1 MTPLKEK
8 TDPGAVL
15 KDVFRAEH
23 GSDPDSARQ
32 ALGKELVNRLFM
44 LYRSAR
50 LHTLENDAVTAAIG
64 AFLKVLG
71 NLEEG
76 SPTPTLTAMEDSF
89 YLDSVLLKV
98 DFTSFENFRFLLQ
111 LFEKAGVG
119 GVQFLGLPGAGE
131 LRGFIRELLRASA
144 DTKPGEWIGNAS
156 FPSLRVTLP
165 GESQETSRSA
175 VSVAENR
182 ADPHYLL
189 KLYVKTTFFVEDF
202 LSHLAKGDFPSMNR
216 LQRIVHEF
224 IDAMGS
230 DVDTLLILAGARPGN
245 RTIEDQSVRVMILSL
260 LLGRELGM
268 TKRQLSDLGPAAL
281 LHDIG
286 KAQLPADL
294 LGKTGELTEE
304 DWRRIREAPMN
315 SLLQLIRLKG
325 FNESALKRL
334 LVAYE
339 HPLVPQDGM
348 QKLSILA
355 RVVAV
360 THCYV
365 AMTSRQTYRD
375 PLFPHETLRL
385 MKKEAGTKFD
395 PLLLDVLAKI
405 ISPHPAGSLI
415 LLDSREVAIVVKN
428 TPILK
433 ILYDAQG
440 NRTERQ
446 PRVWDRAHPKAMRF
460 LDPEALGINPVAVLF
475 GPSG

>member
-1 MTPLKEK
+1 VTSPKDA
-8 TDPGAVL
+8 TNPGAIL
-15 KDVFRAEH
+15 RDVFQAEQ
-23 GSDPDSARQ
+23 GRDPDSVRQ
-32 ALGKELVNRLFM
+32 AQGKELVNRLFM

-50 LHTLENDAVTAAIG
+50 VHALENDSVTAAIG
-64 AFLKVLG
+64 AFVKVLG
-71 NLEEG
+71 QLEEE

-89 YLDSVLLKV
+89 YLDNVLLKV
-98 DFTSFENFRFLLQ
+98 DFSSFENFRFLLQ

-119 GVQFLGLPGAGE
+119 GVQFLGIPDTAE

-144 DTKPGEWIGNAS
+144 DAKPGEWIGNVS

-165 GESQETSRSA
+165 GESRETSRSA
-175 VSVAENR
+175 VSPTTNL

-189 KLYVKTTFFVEDF
+189 KLYVKATFFMEDV
-202 LSHLAKGDFPSMNR
+202 LSHLAKGEIPSMNR

-245 RTIEDQSVRVMILSL
+245 RTIAEQSVRVMILSL

-268 TKRQLSDLGPAAL
+268 NKRHLSDLGSAAF

-304 DWRRIREAPMN
+304 DWKRIRNAPMS

-325 FNESALKRL
+325 FNESALKRM

-339 HPLVPQDGM
+339 HPLVPPEGVR
-348 QKLSILA
+348 KISLLSRL
-355 RVVAV
+355 VAV
-360 THCYV
+360 THCFV
-365 AMTSRQTYRD
+365 AMTSPQSYRD
-375 PLFPHETLRL
+375 PLFPHETLKL

-395 PLLLDVLAKI
+395 PLLLDVLIKI

-415 LLDSREVAIVVKN
+415 LLESREVAIVVKN

-433 ILYDAQG
+433 VLYDAQG

-460 LDPEALGINPVAVLF
+460 LDPEALGINPVAVLL
-475 GPSG
+475 GASG